1 MTSQVVAYSPHELM
15 AAQSTVRGWCAE
27 NIRRLLAERKEAEAN
42 LAQAKQSKWRTA
54 PFSTLVSRCGKRIEF
69 YKKIGKAIK
78 LGYMIVPN
86 FDMDLFAVRTKRFA
100 PRQREHQWRNQ
111 FIENGD
117 VLPEGE
123 GRYVG
128 NKPEESFYLATEKNR
143 DGKDIEVN
151 RYYPVA
157 FMETIAFPISFVKP
171 QIIAETSKAMGYKL
185 FDQVG
190 VVRGGYVMRK
200 DDPIIAA
207 RILDGSQKGKAVT
220 FFVAWWLD
228 KDML

>member
-1 MTSQVVAYSPHELM
+1 MTSQVVAYSPNELV

-27 NIRRLLAERKEAEAN
+27 NIRRLLAERKEAETN
-42 LAQAKQSKWRTA
+42 LAQAKQSKWRTG
-54 PFSTLVSRCGKRIEF
+54 PFSTLVSRCSKRIEF

-86 FDMDLFAVRTKRFA
+86 FDMDLFAVRTGRVV
-100 PRQREHQWRNQ
+100 PRSREQSYRNR

-117 VLPEGE
+117 TLPEGE

-128 NKPEESFYLATEKNR
+128 EKPVEENYPTTETNNA
-143 DGKDIEVN
+143 GKPYQQS

-171 QIIAETSKAMGYKL
+171 QIVAETSKAMGHKL
-185 FDQVG
+185 FDQIG
-190 VVRGGYVMRK
+190 IVRGGFIQRR
-200 DDPIIAA
+200 DDPIVAA
-207 RILDGSQKGKAVT
+207 RIIDGSDKKKAVT
-220 FFVAWWLD
+220 FFIAWWLD
-228 KDML
+228 KDMI